1 MAEIEIKVGGRP
13 YRMACDDGQEA
24 HLRSVAAHLD
34 AEATALK
41 TAFGDLP
48 EMRMLL
54 MAGVMVADKL
64 ESRNAE
70 LRDAEGAVKQMLA
83 QQKGGEGE
91 APKKTKGGPDLFD
104 PSGELAALKK
114 QAAELAKA
122 AEAAE
127 TRAAMAEA
135 AAEEAQGRLAEAEER
150 AGAAET
156 RAAEA
161 EDAAAS
167 AKSSPSQG
175 IVKALN
181 NKLADA
187 EARAHALS
195 KDMAAV
201 EGEAAAAL
209 RDAAD
214 KVRSVTA
221 GLNGG

>member
-1 MAEIEIKVGGRP
+1 MAEVQIKVGGRP
-13 YRMACDDGQEA
+13 YRMACEDGQEG
-24 HLRSVAAHLD
+24 HLQSVAAHLD

-41 TAFGDLP
+41 KAFGDLS

-64 ESRNAE
+64 EARNAD

-83 QQKGGEGE
+83 RQKDGE
-91 APKKTKGGPDLFD
+91 APKKKDGGADLFD
-104 PSGELAALKK
+104 PKGELAALKK
-114 QAAELAKA
+114 QVADLTEAL
-122 AEAAE
+122 EAAE

-135 AAEEAQGRLAEAEER
+135 AAEEAQGRLAEAEEHV
-150 AGAAET
+150 GAAEK

-167 AKSSPSQG
+167 AKASTPQG
-175 IVKALN
+175 VVKSLN

-187 EARAHALS
+187 EARANALS
-195 KDMAAV
+195 RDVAAV
-201 EGEAAAAL
+201 EDEAAAAL
-209 RDAAD
+209 MAAAER
-214 KVRSVTA
+214 VRSVTA

>member
-1 MAEIEIKVGGRP
+1 MAEIEIRVGGRP
-13 YRMACDDGQEA
+13 YRMACEDGQEA
-24 HLRSVAAHLD
+24 HLRNVAAHLD
-34 AEATALK
+34 AEATSLK
-41 TAFGDLP
+41 GAFGDLS

-64 ESRNAE
+64 EARNAD

-83 QQKGGEGE
+83 QQKGGE
-91 APKKTKGGPDLFD
+91 APKKEKGGPNLFD
-104 PSGELAALKK
+104 PSGEMAALKK
-114 QAAELAKA
+114 RVTELEQA

-135 AAEEAQGRLAEAEER
+135 AAEEAQGRLSEAEAHVS
-150 AGAAET
+150 AAET

-209 RDAAD
+209 LSAAD
-214 KVRSVTA
+214 RVRSVTA